1 MTLLP
6 HTKKSLRIN
15 SILLLHSII
24 PKEKE
29 MMGVQCY
36 GRLLLR
42 LIEYIK
48 NTKVGVYPNS
58 IQKSTNE

>member
-1 MTLLP
+1 
-6 HTKKSLRIN
+6 
-15 SILLLHSII
+15 
-24 PKEKE
+24 

-48 NTKVGVYPNS
+48 NTKVDVYPNS